1 MSSFLW
7 PDSTTR
13 RLYNQGL
20 TREGYE
26 RRLARIEA
34 NRKAK
39 ETPKQTHSV
48 LDGASKFV
56 KSVFSNV
63 KKFFSRRKH

>member
-7 PDSTTR
+7 RGSNNR
-13 RLYNQGL
+13 RLFNQGL
-20 TREGYE
+20 TREEFDRKQE
-26 RRLARIEA
+26 RMEA

-39 ETPKQTHSV
+39 EAK
-48 LDGASKFV
+48 SKPSFITNVKTFV
-56 KSVFSNV
+56 KDTFNNV

>member
-20 TREGYE
+20 TREQFE
-26 RRLARIEA
+26 RKQARVEA

-39 ETPKQTHSV
+39 EAKHEPS
-48 LDGASKFV
+48 FINNV
-56 KSVFSNV
+56 KTFIKGTFNNV